1 MADDENKE
9 AAEEGK
15 GEAKSGGMIKMLG
28 IGVGLIV
35 VMIGGQIGTL
45 ILAKSVLPNLIYPDW
60 MMALAPV
67 EVVAETVAPD
77 VPPPPPLYTR
87 IDPTIVVSF
96 QSGSQVRFLQV
107 TLEAMARD
115 QASIEAFEL
124 HSPKI
129 RNNLLML
136 LGSQSLEDM
145 ATREG
150 KERVRQLALEE
161 VRNALAEDAKSA
173 KIEDLYFTSFVV
185 Q

>member
-1 MADDENKE
+1 MADEDKNETTDE
-9 AAEEGK
+9 AASK
-15 GEAKSGGMIKMLG
+15 PKSGGLGKMLG
-28 IGVGLIV
+28 MGVGLV
-35 VMIGGQIGTL
+35 VLIIGGQFATL
-45 ILAKSVLPNLIYPDW
+45 ILAKSMMPQLIYPAW

-67 EVVAETVAPD
+67 EVVEEEVSTE
-77 VPPPPPLYTR
+77 PPPPPLYSR

-96 QSGSQVRFLQV
+96 QNGSQVRFLQI

-129 RNNLLML
+129 RNNLLL
-136 LGSQSLEDM
+136 LFGSQSLDDM

-161 VRNALAEDAKSA
+161 VRSALAQDAKDA